1 LNVEP
6 IRSQMPGAASPEFLQ
21 GGGEMGALIRAHDW
35 TATPLGAPD
44 TWPQSLKTAVRI
56 LLTTRHPIFLWWGPE
71 LIQFY
76 NDAYRRSIG
85 AERHPS
91 ALGRPGRECW
101 TEIWHIIGPQV
112 EQVMSGG
119 GSTWHENQLV
129 PTTRNG
135 KREDV
140 YWTYSYSPLDDESS
154 PHGVGGVLVICTETT
169 KAVMA
174 ETRLREAQE
183 RIEFRMVLSDALR
196 GLSDP
201 AEINRLAV
209 EKLGQ
214 HLRVDQANYYTV
226 EGDGFIVEREW
237 RTPGTKSFIGRH
249 KLQDFQQVVTDIERS
264 GYVVRFDD
272 TAAQCDIS
280 GFKAHKMA
288 ALVSIPLYHDG
299 KWAAGLHVHQTKP
312 RVWTDGEV
320 ALIRDV
326 AERTWAEMERARANA
341 VRETGEE
348 RFRLI
353 AERAPVM
360 LWMSDHNGKCVYLN
374 ETQRN
379 FWGVLPEKIPEFDW
393 TATIHPGDHSR
404 LFSVFGAA
412 MEKHTGFQVE
422 ARLRGADGNY
432 HVVQT
437 TAAPR
442 FGTNGEFLGMIG
454 VNADVTA
461 LRHSEAELRKEKRLL
476 EVVNETGA
484 TIAAKLDVDRIVQ
497 AVTDAGVELSGA
509 QFGAFFYN
517 VTNQKGESYMLYS
530 LSGVPR
536 EAFSKFPMPR
546 ATAVFQP
553 TFKGEGIIRSDD
565 ILKDPRYGRSEPH
578 KGMPPGH
585 LPVRSYLALPVISRS
600 GEVIGGLFFGHAE
613 AGVFK
618 PAHESLL
625 AGIAG
630 HAATAIDNARLYQA
644 AQRELEERRRA
655 EEALQ
660 TLNATLEERVAAA
673 VVERSKAEEALHQAR
688 KMESVGQLT
697 GGIAH
702 DFNNMLGVVV
712 GSLSMLSR
720 RLENPDARVKQF
732 IDAAQEG
739 ASRAAQLTQRLLAFS
754 RQQAL
759 RPETVNVGKL
769 VKGMSELL
777 RGSLGRDIRLQVVLD
792 DDLWHVHAD
801 RHQLENALLNLALN
815 ARDAM
820 PEGGSLFLEAEN
832 REIDAQSAREAGIG
846 GAGPYVVITVTD
858 TGQGISPEVIAKVFD
873 PFFTTKG
880 VGKGTG
886 LGLSQVY
893 GFVKQSGGHVRVS
906 SQVQRG
912 TIVQL
917 YLPRMNAVE
926 PADIHAR
933 EASLLRAEGDELV
946 LIVDDEPRVREMA
959 VSALEELGY
968 KVIAAEG
975 AAMALRL
982 LDENPG
988 IKLLFTDIV
997 MPDINGRKLAEM
1009 ARERFPHLKVLYT
1022 TGYARDIAL
1031 HQDAGDPAHIITK
1044 PFTLAQLAPKLR
1056 AALD

>member
-1 LNVEP
+1 VSVEP
-6 IRSQMPGAASPEFLQ
+6 KRSQSPVADMPEFLK
-21 GGGEMGALIRAHDW
+21 GGGEMGALIRAFDW
-35 TATPLGAPD
+35 TKTPLGAPD
-44 TWPQSLKTAVRI
+44 TWPQALKTAVGI
-56 LLTTRHPIFLWWGPE
+56 LLTTQHPIFLWWGPA

-85 AERHPS
+85 PERHPS
-91 ALGRPGRECW
+91 ALGQRGRECW
-101 TEIWHIIGPQV
+101 GEIWPIIGPQIA
-112 EQVMSGG
+112 QVMSGG
-119 GSTWHENQLV
+119 GPTWHENQLV
-129 PTTRNG
+129 PITRNG

-140 YWTYSYSPLDDESS
+140 YWTYSYSPLTDEAA
-154 PHGVGGVLVICTETT
+154 PHSVGGVLVICTETT
-169 KAVMA
+169 KAVLA
-174 ETRLREAQE
+174 ESRLREARE
-183 RIEFRMVLSDALR
+183 RVEFRMVLSDALR
-196 GLSDP
+196 GLNDP
-201 AEINRLAV
+201 AEISRLAAQ
-209 EKLGQ
+209 KLGQ
-214 HLRVDQANYYTV
+214 HLRVDQANYYV
-226 EGDGFIVEREW
+226 IDGDSFVVEREW
-237 RTPGTKSFIGRH
+237 RTPETKSMIGRH
-249 KLQDFQQVVTDIERS
+249 KLKDFQQVVSDIKRS

-272 TAAQCDIS
+272 TAAQCDIP
-280 GFKAHKMA
+280 GFDTHHMA
-288 ALVSIPLYHDG
+288 ALVSVPLYHEG
-299 KWAAGLHVHQTKP
+299 RWTAGLHIHQTKP

-326 AERTWAEMERARANA
+326 ADRTWAEMERARAHA
-341 VRETGEE
+341 ARETGEE

-374 ETQRN
+374 EAQRK
-379 FWGVLPEKIPEFDW
+379 FWGVKLENIAEFDW
-393 TATIHPGDHSR
+393 TQTIHPDDSQR
-404 LFSVFGAA
+404 LFEPFKIA
-412 MEKHTGFQVE
+412 MERHTGFQVE
-422 ARLRGADGNY
+422 ARLHGADGAY
-432 HVVQT
+432 RVVQT

-442 FGTNGEFLGMIG
+442 FGSHGEFLGMIG

-461 LRHSEAELRKEKRLL
+461 LRQSEAELRKEKRLL

-484 TIAAKLDVDRIVQ
+484 TIAAKLDLDRIVQ

-565 ILKDPRYGRSEPH
+565 ILKDPRYGHSAPY

-585 LPVRSYLALPVISRS
+585 LPVRSYLALPVASRS

-613 AGVFK
+613 PGIFK
-618 PAHESLL
+618 QEHESLL

-644 AQRELEERRRA
+644 AQRELEERSRA

-660 TLNATLEERVAAA
+660 ALNATLEERVAAA
-673 VVERSKAEEALHQAR
+673 VLERSKAEEALHQAQ
-688 KMESVGQLT
+688 KMESVGHLT

-702 DFNNMLGVVV
+702 DFNNMLGVVI
-712 GSLSMLSR
+712 GSLSLLSR
-720 RLENPDARVKQF
+720 RLENPDARIKQY

-777 RGSLGRDIRLQVVLD
+777 RGSLGRDIRLQVAVED
-792 DDLWHVHAD
+792 ELWHVHAD
-801 RHQLENALLNLALN
+801 RNQLENALLNLALN

-820 PEGGSLFLEAEN
+820 PEGGSLLLEAEN
-832 REIDAQSAREAGIG
+832 VELNTSAARDAGIARG
-846 GAGPYVVITVTD
+846 GDYVLITVTD
-858 TGQGISPEVIAKVFD
+858 TGQGIPAEVMPKVFD

-893 GFVKQSGGHVRVS
+893 GFVKQSGGHVKIS

-912 TIVQL
+912 TIVQI
-917 YLPRMNAVE
+917 YLPRRNAVE
-926 PADIHAR
+926 VTESSLRDIT
-933 EASLLRAEGDELV
+933 LPRAQGDELV
-946 LIVDDEPRVREMA
+946 LVVDDEPRIREMA
-959 VSALEELGY
+959 ASALQELGY
-968 KVIAAEG
+968 KAITAED
-975 AAMALRL
+975 AAMAMRL

-988 IKLLFTDIV
+988 VKLLFTDIV

-1009 ARERFPHLKVLYT
+1009 LRERFPHLKVLYS
-1022 TGYARDIAL
+1022 TGYARDIAV
-1031 HQDAGDPAHIITK
+1031 HSDGDDPAHLITK